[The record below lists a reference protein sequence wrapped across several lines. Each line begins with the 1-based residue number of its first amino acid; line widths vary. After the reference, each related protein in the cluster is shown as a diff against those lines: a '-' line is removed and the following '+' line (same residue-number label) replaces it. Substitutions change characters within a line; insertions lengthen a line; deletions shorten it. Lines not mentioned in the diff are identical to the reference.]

1 MAKLKHY
8 SLAKISMSTE
18 PLHGDYQLYLLDNL
32 LIASAQGAWNQAI
45 SEHFA
50 EDFKRIGQSLAAPWA
65 HLVLL
70 EQWELAVPEAE
81 LAISELQQWCIQTGM
96 SHVAQ
101 VFSFSPLKQ
110 YQLQRMLP
118 AEQHYTKQVFLEVSR
133 ATQWLS
139 QQGFEAAKSFEL
151 TNNKPSMIQR
161 HFDKVA

>member
-1 MAKLKHY
+1 
-8 SLAKISMSTE
+8 MSAE

-32 LIASAQGAWNQAI
+32 LIASAQGSWNQAI

-50 EDFKRIGQSLAAPWA
+50 EDFKHIGQSLSAPWA

-81 LAISELQQWCIQTGM
+81 QAVSELQQWCIQTGM

-118 AEQHYTKQVFLEVSR
+118 AEQHYNKQVFFEVTS
-133 ATQWLS
+133 ATQWLNR
-139 QQGFEAAKSFEL
+139 QGFSAAKLLFLESD
-151 TNNKPSMIQR
+151 KPSMIQR